1 MGMGVHTHPQEGRM
15 RRILALAIL
24 ALTLAGGLMTFI
36 ASNEAQ
42 ARDHG
47 PHGSCEDHGRVL
59 IWYASVTASLI
70 AWHSSTAKFIAEFPF

>member
-1 MGMGVHTHPQEGRM
+1 METSRPQQLSM
-15 RRILALAIL
+15 RRIFALAML
-24 ALTLAGGLMTFI
+24 GLTLAGGLMTFI

-70 AWHSSTAKFIAEFPF
+70 ALAQQHGKVYS